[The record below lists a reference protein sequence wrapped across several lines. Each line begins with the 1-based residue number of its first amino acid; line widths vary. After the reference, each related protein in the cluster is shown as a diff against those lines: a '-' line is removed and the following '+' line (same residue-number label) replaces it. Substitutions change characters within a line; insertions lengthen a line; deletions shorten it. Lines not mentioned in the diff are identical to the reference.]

1 MGYLFSW
8 LIADWLFESLEIDMI
23 LNKKLLEI
31 LMYPQRKRKKERFN
45 KLLISN

>member
-23 LNKKLLEI
+23 LNKKLLDFNVS
-31 LMYPQRKRKKERFN
+31 PKKKKER
-45 KLLISN
+45 KI